1 MHRTVCLA
9 IALVVCSIRL
19 AAAEEVTLGTVPPV
33 VVSTFPAA
41 GSAEV
46 DSTLK
51 EIRVTFSKTMRD
63 GSWSWSMIDREHF
76 PRQAG
81 DPKFSGDKLT
91 CLLPVELE
99 AGKTYAIWVNS
110 EKLRN
115 FTDTEGRPA
124 VPYLLVFRTKQK

>member
-1 MHRTVCLA
+1 MHRAACLA
-9 IALVVCSIRL
+9 LAMLLGSAAIAD
-19 AAAEEVTLGTVPPV
+19 EVTLDTVPPV

-46 DSTLK
+46 DPALK

-63 GSWSWSMIDREHF
+63 GSWSWSMIDRAHF

-99 AGKTYAIWVNS
+99 PGKTYAIWVNS
-110 EKLRN
+110 EKLRS
-115 FTDTEGRPA
+115 FSDTEGRPA

>member
-1 MHRTVCLA
+1 MHRAAFLALAMLLGSAA
-9 IALVVCSIRL
+9 IAD
-19 AAAEEVTLGTVPPV
+19 EVTLDTVPPV

-46 DSTLK
+46 DPALK

-63 GSWSWSMIDREHF
+63 GSWSWAMIDRAHF

-99 AGKTYAIWVNS
+99 PGKTYAIWVNS
-110 EKLRN
+110 EKLRS
-115 FTDTEGRPA
+115 FSDTEGRPA
-124 VPYLLVFRTKQK
+124 VPYLLVFRTKPK

>member
-1 MHRTVCLA
+1 MSRAACLLL
-9 IALVVCSIRL
+9 ALVVAYAVPAR
-19 AAAEEVTLGTVPPV
+19 AEEVTLGTVPPV
-33 VVSTFPAA
+33 VVQTFPAA

-46 DSTLK
+46 DPLLK
-51 EIRVTFSKTMRD
+51 EIRVTFSKPMRD
-63 GSWSWSMIDREHF
+63 GSWSWAMIDREHF

-99 AGKTYAIWVNS
+99 PGKTYAIWVNS

-115 FTDTEGRPA
+115 FSDTEGRPA
-124 VPYLLVFRTKQK
+124 VPYLLVFRTKAK